1 MTAEPSADEA
11 TVREAL
17 ASFRAEIRGRY
28 NDYEISDAEDALTRF
43 VTRTE
48 TLRLALQNIQGIAL
62 NGLPGRQDSEL
73 LDAIEVICSK
83 ALGNG
88 DCTGTAEQSPPKDP
102 ALAAEARLR
111 EAEARVELLLNC
123 DCVPLVYS
131 SRSCPKCGR
140 NGVKY

>member
-28 NDYEISDAEDALTRF
+28 NDYEIS
-43 VTRTE
+43 
-48 TLRLALQNIQGIAL
+48 
-62 NGLPGRQDSEL
+62 
-73 LDAIEVICSK
+73 DAIEVICSK